1 MKEKPILF
9 SGPMVNAILDGR
21 KTQTRRV
28 VKHCTQNSAASRP
41 YFPGG
46 YKQGKF
52 VEPTDCPYGQ
62 PGDRLWVRET
72 HRWDGVDPKIAVREK
87 LTDTLTYRADWDGD
101 RAVDDCPWRPSIFM
115 PRWASRITLEI
126 TDVRVERLQ
135 DISEEDAMAEG
146 IERVELDGLME
157 MTPLG
162 MRPEIGWMNYL
173 AGDGFNKAVRSFAT
187 LWQSINGIDSWEQ
200 NPWVWVVSFRKI

>member
-21 KTQTRRV
+21 KTQTRRA

-72 HRWDGVDPKIAVREK
+72 WGRGYTYGGGDPVFW
-87 LTDTLTYRADWDGD
+87 YRADGESRFEQKPSVICDYTRPPDNAKWK
-101 RAVDDCPWRPSIFM
+101 PSIFM

-126 TDVRVERLQ
+126 TDVRVERLR
-135 DISEEDAMAEG
+135 DISEEDSWEEG
-146 IERVELDGLME
+146 IHDLAADNEQWDGDPDQGRKTFCL
-157 MTPLG
+157 
-162 MRPEIGWMNYL
+162 I
-173 AGDGFNKAVRSFAT
+173 
-187 LWQSINGIDSWEQ
+187 WQSINGKGSWEQ